1 MMPISNPSI
10 CFLDFLYPYACSDRR
25 WAIVDILTNAIQ
37 KYTEI
42 VPEFMCIP
50 TDEIYDK
57 DIYYINTNVTSS
69 CIAFTGMEMSSN
81 TQLSDIEMFT
91 IGPYY
96 NFSRDFVIPYQVSK
110 FVPTAGDGWKFFNP
124 LDWVVWCLFFTVIVV
139 VTGIQ
144 IMMKKIS
151 VDASPTL
158 DQETGAEVASRS
170 ILSSIGYSRLYGGN
184 SGIIARHILSCAM
197 ACFSAVMVSLYCSNL
212 VNFFYTATN
221 DYRVKIPLPNDVR
234 VHPALK
240 DLISPEMFGVYTN
253 NTQSNLE
260 LALMMPNAVY
270 YSHMIPVVPRS
281 IGDGFRNSTTSLV
294 SLGGYYTIYRVVF
307 VKTLELIT
315 GKETLKNIEIEINK
329 QLDLYHFNNKQ
340 VLDFPDTDS
349 ERIGE
354 INIDQVWGVFLILLV
369 GYVSSILFR
378 IFCTKKTGL
387 SNIYLFKH
395 PKHENA
401 VGRRSSVSRREGS
414 VTSVNTDISVTV
426 VTVPSIPESIYV
438 DALADMS
445 EIDLTSCTQCDRICR

>member
-1 MMPISNPSI
+1 MSISNPSI
-10 CFLDFLYPYACSDRR
+10 CFADFLYPYACSDRK

-69 CIAFTGMEMSSN
+69 CIAFAGMEMSSN
-81 TQLSDIEMFT
+81 TQLADIDMFT

-96 NFSRDFVIPYQVSK
+96 NFSRDFVMPYQVPN
-110 FVPTAGDGWKFFNP
+110 FVPTMGDGWKFFNS
-124 LDWVVWCLFFTVIVV
+124 LDWVVWCMFFTVIVV

-158 DQETGAEVASRS
+158 DQETNAEVASRS

-184 SGIIARHILSCAM
+184 NDIISRHLLSCSM
-197 ACFSAVMVSLYCSNL
+197 ACFSAVIVSLYCSNL
-212 VNFFYTATN
+212 VNFFYTATE

-234 VHPALK
+234 IHPAIK
-240 DLISPEMFGVYTN
+240 DLISPEMFGVYTDN
-253 NTQSNLE
+253 NQSNLE
-260 LALMMPNAVY
+260 LAPMMPNAVY
-270 YSHMIPVVPRS
+270 YRNMIPVVPRS
-281 IGDGFRNSTTSLV
+281 VGDGFRNSTTSLV

-307 VKTLELIT
+307 AKTLELVT
-315 GKETLKNIEIEINK
+315 GKKTLKNIEIEINK
-329 QLDLYHFNNKQ
+329 QLDLYNFNNEQ
-340 VLDFPDTDS
+340 VLDFPDTDT

-354 INIDQVWGVFLILLV
+354 INIHQVWGVFVILLV

-378 IFCTKKTGL
+378 IFFTKKTGL
-387 SNIYLFKH
+387 SNISLFKH
-395 PKHENA
+395 STRESGGGNGVATIITQNANVVSKNTKNDMVEIELNENHSSISIA
-401 VGRRSSVSRREGS
+401 V
-414 VTSVNTDISVTV
+414 
-426 VTVPSIPESIYV
+426 
-438 DALADMS
+438 
-445 EIDLTSCTQCDRICR
+445 